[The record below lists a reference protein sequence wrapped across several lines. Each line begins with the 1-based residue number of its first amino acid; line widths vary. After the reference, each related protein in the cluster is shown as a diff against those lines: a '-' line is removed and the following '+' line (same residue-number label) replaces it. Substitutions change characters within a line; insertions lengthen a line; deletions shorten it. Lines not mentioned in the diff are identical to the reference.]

1 MTDSEH
7 EDLERLIRD
16 SRWMR
21 GLARRL
27 VRDADVADDVVQD
40 ALVVA
45 IEDRARVRGGL
56 SNFVA
61 GVIKRIAS
69 GARRADERRARR
81 EAATPPS
88 GSGDGDVAELAARL
102 EAQREVAAFLL
113 ALDEPYRATL
123 LLRYVEDV
131 KPSAIASR
139 QGVPVATVNSRLARG
154 LASLRQRLDRAHGGS
169 EPWVRTLSPFVVP
182 HSVFGTLTIGVT
194 ILSMKQKLAA
204 LTAVLVLCA
213 GATWWVG
220 SREDSEEDET
230 RSIVEAPV
238 LEDRSSEPPVVAAT
252 QDPPRERRVVSPP
265 TPAQSVDPPP
275 AGRILRVIA
284 AEDRAPLADAIVGIA
299 RHDGDMVEV
308 DAFAQFHALA
318 GVSSSIDDVMLASP
332 FTLRTDAD
340 GIVKIPVDSTLAL
353 FIAAGNRSGT
363 FEIRAGSA
371 PVDVAV
377 AVADTVKVTVLDAA
391 GVPVAGV
398 PVGIVSRSPN
408 SPQTIPLVGLVTGH
422 DGRAALPLSLNQ
434 DIAREKDRDLVV
446 TLLIPLSERVERIVR
461 RSGDEVEL
469 VIPPTAS
476 LECRVRDAAGND
488 IEDGA
493 LVLLGSPDENGR
505 FSSEFV
511 GSIVRDGRAEF
522 RFVGP
527 GLELAA
533 KVHRRGASPSG
544 ARVSASP
551 DATVRS
557 PARTGERGSFE
568 IVLPTTRPITLRGR
582 MVDPSGDPWRGEMF
596 VWTREGA
603 EPFAVNSDSKGRF
616 RTVIDRAEETRDSL
630 RFTIAPLQP
639 NTGRTPTQVE
649 VALESH
655 TEIDLG
661 DVALHGAPV
670 IAAGA
675 VRDTAGSAVPDAR
688 IVLVAK
694 DDSQPGGWRSVG
706 FTGRLPRTD
715 GKGRFEFRGAE
726 FEPNCF
732 LAVTRRGAI
741 EGEPVPCRP
750 SRDLLI
756 VVPAFGAIRG
766 RVVLDAGLRV
776 DRISPWAWNEAQGPA
791 VLGVGS
797 HWKGARLESDGS
809 FCIPDLDAGSYTVA
823 FSCSM
828 FDSAPW
834 LVSGV
839 VVGRGDSNDP
849 RLAAVDL
856 RGRYHVLDLDV
867 DDANGDAVRALAF
880 LNADGVRRMQL
891 GDTSRSL
898 VWPSYLAA
906 TELVIEAEGYGR
918 AIIER
923 PTSLGPSARIVLEKG
938 LEVVIGW
945 PATESL
951 PISPVVAVARLVPK
965 DLDSNSPDQ
974 RTRRESFENGPNR
987 ARFGDDRIARLRVPA
1002 PGDYALE
1009 VYLEHDRDGYVD
1021 RAWVIEPRTPQV
1033 VSVVGSGAE
1042 FSVNAPAAAFEAAL
1056 AKIES
1061 KH

>member
-7 EDLERLIRD
+7 EDLDRLIRD

-27 VRDADVADDVVQD
+27 VRDADVANDVLQD
-40 ALVVA
+40 AWIVA
-45 IEDRARVRGGL
+45 IEQRARVRGGM
-56 SNFVA
+56 SNFLA
-61 GVIKRIAS
+61 GVIKRLAS
-69 GARRADERRARR
+69 GARRSTERRERR
-81 EAATPPS
+81 EAATPPRE
-88 GSGDGDVAELAARL
+88 SGDGDVAELAARL

-113 ALDEPYRATL
+113 ALAEPYRATL
-123 LLRYVEDV
+123 LLRYVEDW
-131 KPSAIASR
+131 KPAAIASR

-154 LASLRQRLDRAHGGS
+154 LALLRDRLDRSHGGR

-194 ILSMKQKLAA
+194 MMSMQQKLAA
-204 LTAVLVLCA
+204 LAAALVLCA

-238 LEDRSSEPPVVAAT
+238 LEDESPEPLVVAAT
-252 QDPPRERRVVSPP
+252 QDHPRERRVVPPP
-265 TPAQSVDPPP
+265 TSAQSVDPPP

-284 AEDRAPLADAIVGIA
+284 AEDRAPIADAIVGVA

-308 DAFAQFHALA
+308 DAFAQYHALA
-318 GVSSSIDDVMLASP
+318 GVNSSIDDVMLASP
-332 FTLRTDAD
+332 STLRTDEH
-340 GIVKIPVDSTLAL
+340 GIVKVPVDSTLDL

-371 PVDVAV
+371 PVDVAI
-377 AVADTVKVTVLDAA
+377 AVADTVNVTVRDAA

-408 SPQTIPLVGLVTGH
+408 SPQAIPLVGLVTGH
-422 DGRAALPLSLNQ
+422 DGRVALPLSLNP
-434 DIAREKDRDLVV
+434 DIAREKARDLVA

-488 IEDGA
+488 VDDGA
-493 LVLLGSPDENGR
+493 LVLLGRPDESGR

-511 GSIVRDGRAEF
+511 GAIVRDGRAEF
-522 RFVGP
+522 PFVGP
-527 GLELAA
+527 GLELVA

-551 DATVRS
+551 DATVHS
-557 PARTGERGSFE
+557 PARTGERGFFE

-603 EPFAVNSDSKGRF
+603 EPFAVNSDSRGRF
-616 RTVIDRAEETRDSL
+616 RTVIDRTEETRDSL
-630 RFTIAPLQP
+630 RFTVAPLQP
-639 NTGRTPTQVE
+639 NTGKSPTQVE
-649 VALESH
+649 FALESRS
-655 TEIDLG
+655 EIDVG
-661 DVALHGAPV
+661 DVAVHGAPV
-670 IAAGA
+670 LAAGA
-675 VRDTAGSAVPDAR
+675 VRDTAGSAVRDAR

-706 FTGRLPRTD
+706 YTGRLPRTD
-715 GKGRFEFRGAE
+715 EKGRFEFRGAE
-726 FEPNCF
+726 FEPNGF
-732 LAVTRRGAI
+732 LAVTRNGSI

-756 VVPAFGAIRG
+756 IVPAFGAIRG
-766 RVVLDAGLRV
+766 RVVLDAGLWA
-776 DRISPWAWNEAQGPA
+776 DRFTPWAWNEAHGVA
-791 VLGVGS
+791 VLGVGP

-809 FCIPDLDAGSYTVA
+809 FCIPDLDAGSYTVV
-823 FSCSM
+823 FRCSI

-834 LVSGV
+834 RVSGV
-839 VVGRGDSNDP
+839 VVGSGDTHDP

-867 DDANGDAVRALAF
+867 DDASGDAVSAKAF
-880 LNADGVRRMQL
+880 LYADGVRRMQL

-906 TELVIEAEGYGR
+906 TELVIEAEGYGS
-918 AIIER
+918 ALIER
-923 PTSLGPSARIVLEKG
+923 PTSLGPKARIVLEKG

-951 PISPVVAVARLVPK
+951 PTSPVFAVARLVPK
-965 DLDSNSPDQ
+965 DLDSNSPAE

-987 ARFGDDRIARLRVPA
+987 APFGADRSARLRVPA

-1009 VYLEHDRDGYVD
+1009 VFLELRRDGSVD

-1033 VSVVGSGAE
+1033 VSVVGPGAE
-1042 FSVNAPAAAFEAAL
+1042 FNVNAPAAAFEAAR